1 MNQHPLSRSTARSAA
16 IRRAWLPAAVLVVGL
31 LAGCG
36 GSSSGGAAASSG
48 SSEPLVIGASLPLTG
63 DFAQPGGEAKK
74 GYEIWQSMVNDNGG
88 LLGAQGPA
96 EDHGRRQQPGQ
107 PWSPTTPS

>member
-1 MNQHPLSRSTARSAA
+1 MTQHPLSRHIT
-16 IRRAWLPAAVLVVGL
+16 IRRAWLPAAVLALGL

-36 GSSSGGAAASSG
+36 GSSSGGAASSG

-74 GYEIWQSMVNDNGG
+74 GYEIWQSMVT
-88 LLGAQGPA
+88 
-96 EDHGRRQQPGQ
+96 
-107 PWSPTTPS
+107 PTAACSAARSS